1 MARASPWPITATAA
15 PPGKAPVAAARWQ
28 LEMNAALDSAQQ
40 AAPGRSCPLSYRYS
54 PTDFAREV
62 QIKAQTL
69 YVVGGLYGNIDALD
83 AIEAMY
89 AQERG
94 VAGADKQMVFN
105 GDFHWFD
112 ADPAL
117 FAAIN
122 QRVRAHI
129 ALRGNV
135 ETEVVQ
141 DDSGAGCG
149 CAYPDDVDDGTVA
162 RSNQIIAR
170 LQQIARTDANA
181 RTWLTA
187 LPMTAVAQVGTAR
200 IGVVH
205 GDAESLAG
213 WNFDAVSL
221 DDPARAN
228 WLRAVFDA
236 ARVNIFASSHTCAA
250 ALRAFESGRAV
261 INNGAAGMSSLPGT
275 SHGIVTRIGL
285 TPAASHLPV
294 LASATI
300 AGVHLQAL
308 AVQFD
313 AAAWNARFLAMWPEG
328 SAAHQSYWA
337 RITGG
342 PKQSVLHAAGH
353 HCSGAK

>member
-1 MARASPWPITATAA
+1 
-15 PPGKAPVAAARWQ
+15 
-28 LEMNAALDSAQQ
+28 MNAVLDSAQQ
-40 AAPGRSCPLSYRYS
+40 IAPGRSCPLSYRYA
-54 PTDFAREV
+54 PEDFAREP

-69 YVVGGLYGNIDALD
+69 YVAGGLYGNIEALD

-89 AQERG
+89 AQEPG
-94 VAGADKQMVFN
+94 TASADKQMVFN

-112 ADPAL
+112 ADAAL

-122 QRVRAHI
+122 RRVSAHV

-135 ETEVVQ
+135 ETEIAQ

-149 CAYPDDVDDGTVA
+149 CAYPDDVDDATVE

-170 LQQIARTDANA
+170 LQQIARTDTKA
-181 RTWLTA
+181 RHWLAT
-187 LPMTAVAQVGTAR
+187 LPMTAVAQVGAAR
-200 IGVVH
+200 VGIVH

-213 WNFDAVSL
+213 WNFDAASL
-221 DDPARAN
+221 DDPAHAH

-250 ALRAFESGRAV
+250 ALRVFGGERAV
-261 INNGAAGMSSLPGT
+261 INNGAAGMSSVPG
-275 SHGIVTRIGL
+275 SPHGIVTRIGL
-285 TPAASHLPV
+285 APAASHLPV
-294 LASATI
+294 LASATV
-300 AGVHLQAL
+300 AGVYVQAL

-313 AAAWNARFLAMWPEG
+313 AAAWNRRFLAMWPAG

-342 PKQSVLHAAGH
+342 PKQSMLHAAGH
-353 HCSGAK
+353 HCSGTE